1 MGPPYPPPTEP
12 GREGA
17 AAPGACGGTGGP
29 VGQNAVN
36 RRPRSSGEAG
46 LGARAGAAR
55 GNRSLRG
62 GDTETRGDPAS
73 EGPRLSPG
81 VSVPP
86 PPAAPRHLP
95 AVGPPRGPGSAAQP
109 PAGGEEGWGG
119 VRASSPGQSG
129 SGPVGRWRGIF
140 QPSPRGHRPNPPRP
154 QPGTIYTAPAPPPP
168 RPLPRVGGGHDSAA
182 PRSGAVGGRCGG
194 PVPLHPH
201 RTAPLRTPPPAT
213 PQTTDGRA
221 VPAPPG
227 VRPFPGCPR
236 LTHILRPRPRRF
248 PAPPPTARGGRP
260 SPFRPQS
267 RAPGGWGRLLST
279 AGAPPTTPPEPPP
292 PHVGGSRVGITQPR
306 GARCGDRSPVPRRD
320 PHANNEMP
328 PPDRRSRL
336 SIKPAWG
343 ERGGRAAAER

>member
-1 MGPPYPPPTEP
+1 MGGRQSEQPRAERVGSGGEVERNLSALPPRASPQPPPASA
-12 GREGA
+12 RHY
-17 AAPGACGGTGGP
+17 
-29 VGQNAVN
+29 
-36 RRPRSSGEAG
+36 
-46 LGARAGAAR
+46 LYRAGA
-55 GNRSLRG
+55 
-62 GDTETRGDPAS
+62 
-73 EGPRLSPG
+73 
-81 VSVPP
+81 
-86 PPAAPRHLP
+86 
-95 AVGPPRGPGSAAQP
+95 
-109 PAGGEEGWGG
+109 
-119 VRASSPGQSG
+119 
-129 SGPVGRWRGIF
+129 
-140 QPSPRGHRPNPPRP
+140 
-154 QPGTIYTAPAPPPP
+154 TAPAPSAPRGGGTRQRSAAFRGRRGEVWGSRPAPSPQHSPAPHPPP
-168 RPLPRVGGGHDSAA
+168 
-182 PRSGAVGGRCGG
+182 
-194 PVPLHPH
+194 
-201 RTAPLRTPPPAT
+201 PPPP